1 MIEIEQKP
9 FRIIAKSGAT
19 SFGINL
25 SVGKELNLLTSMK
38 PTE

>member
-9 FRIIAKSGAT
+9 FRIIADLGAT

-25 SVGKELNLLTSMK
+25 SVVRE
-38 PTE
+38 